1 MTALTHAN
9 LPTQAQINKQFTHGN
24 INGSVARYTEIKN
37 PNNSGY
43 VLGNLTQ
50 KWYGPNAQWISD
62 IDSNYDLKAREKIV
76 GYIVDFL
83 TTKPDPTPFTIVWS
97 NGSPSI
103 TKTANTIEIVGYHA
117 PPE

>member
-1 MTALTHAN
+1 MTAALHAK
-9 LPTQAQINKQFTHGN
+9 LPTKTQINKQFSHGN
-24 INGSVARYTEIKN
+24 INGSLARYLEIKN

-43 VLGNLTQ
+43 ELGNLTQ

-62 IDSNYDLKAREKIV
+62 IDSNYVPAARQLIV
-76 GYIVDFL
+76 KYIVDFL

-97 NGSPSI
+97 NGPPSI